1 MSCVTIIHPQTEPD
15 DSCSGLDSAEG
26 LIVRKLILRSPAL
39 QEGYRELLPVDLP
52 VVLGRSRHADITID
66 DELLSRK
73 HSQISLNALDQFE
86 IRDLEST
93 NLTIVNEHDIQFH
106 VLRTG
111 DRILLG
117 DTEIE
122 VEVETPEGSVSERSE
137 QTTRDLTAL
146 PRNSDKTLD
155 N

>member
-1 MSCVTIIHPQTEPD
+1 M
-15 DSCSGLDSAEG
+15 
-26 LIVRKLILRSPAL
+26 
-39 QEGYRELLPVDLP
+39 
-52 VVLGRSRHADITID
+52 LGRSRHADITID

-73 HSQISLNALDQFE
+73 HAEIVMNDLDQFE
-86 IRDLEST
+86 LHDLEST
-93 NLTIVNEHDIQFH
+93 NLTIVNEHDVTRH

-122 VEVETPEGSVSERSE
+122 VEVELPEGERSE
-137 QTTRDLTAL
+137 QTTRDLTVM
-146 PRNSDKTLD
+146 PRNIDETLG

>member
-1 MSCVTIIHPQTEPD
+1 M
-15 DSCSGLDSAEG
+15 
-26 LIVRKLILRSPAL
+26 RKLVLRSPAL
-39 QEGYRELLPVDLP
+39 PNGIREFAPSDLP
-52 VVLGRSRHADITID
+52 VILGRSRHSDITID

-73 HSQISLNALDQFE
+73 HAEIVMNDLDQFE
-86 IRDLEST
+86 LRDLEST
-93 NLTIVNEHDIQFH
+93 NLTIVNEHDVTRH

-122 VEVETPEGSVSERSE
+122 VEVELPEGERSE
-137 QTTRDLTAL
+137 QTTRDLTVM
-146 PRNSDKTLD
+146 PRNIDETLG